1 MGIKWNELVSTD
13 PKAAWSLT
21 SVEIAK
27 EMFKSEMIVVPR
39 IDEAPYFD
47 LMVCFSKSGNKT
59 ALEKISNFIKGDYD
73 FHLRGHLTDL
83 MDSSSEG
90 SNLDKVLLACKNS
103 VKADVDQKSKTL
115 VWKSPDGKKEVTIK
129 FDGLTREVINWA
141 SLSEGDLIFNI
152 DLSGRRRIYIISEVV
167 YASKTSIS
175 VKIDGNERAEKVNL
189 KIPVAFSYAKFPIDQ
204 NGEIKQVIDEKD
216 FNVASTFSPTD
227 F

>member
-27 EMFKSEMIVVPR
+27 EMFKSEMIVVPK

-59 ALEKISNFIKGDYD
+59 ALEKMSNFLKGDYD

-83 MDSSSEG
+83 IDSSSEG

-103 VKADVDQKSKTL
+103 VKADVDQKSMTHE
-115 VWKSPDGKKEVTIK
+115 WKSPDGKKEVKIQ
-129 FDGLTREVINWA
+129 FDGLSREVMNWA
-141 SLSEGDLIFNI
+141 SLNEGDLIFNI
-152 DLSGRRRIYIISEVV
+152 DLYGRKRIYIISEVV
-167 YASKTSIS
+167 YASKTSIL

-216 FNVASTFSPTD
+216 FTVAFSFAPTN